1 MSTLEQR
8 SARGALDAARPA
20 VARLDNTRGPEDL
33 AADLIETWNAVEASL
48 RALVGSTV
56 LTGQPLIREARQRQ
70 LIDFDQANAL
80 AAFQAVHD
88 RLQNTSYR
96 PTDGDINAARSAFL
110 KLDTLLMGDAG
121 VPSPRPAPREV
132 PPAVPPPA
140 TPEVIMAEAP
150 AARGGLPSWAILALA
165 VVVAVA
171 IVGGAY
177 AIIGRRGAGSMEQ
190 GMEAYRNG
198 QREVAVSAFNKAVRE
213 DPHAALPHVYLA
225 RMAREVG
232 NFTLANQELQLALQA
247 EPNNEVALRE
257 MGANLLTQGN
267 YDLARRFYVR
277 AVQADPTDKTAQGYL
292 GCTLTRLGRTAE
304 AASFLSRAGPG
315 PWSNCTPA
323 VGPQPGMPPTGL
335 PNAATPSPT
344 GGVPRP

>member
-20 VARLDNTRGPEDL
+20 VARLDNARGPEDL
-33 AADLIETWNAVEASL
+33 AADLIETWNGVEASL
-48 RALVGSTV
+48 RALVGTTA

-88 RLQNTSYR
+88 RLQNTTYHA
-96 PTDGDINAARSAFL
+96 TDADVNAARSAFL
-110 KLDTLLMGDAG
+110 KLDTALMGDAG
-121 VPSPRPAPREV
+121 VPPPRPAPSSV
-132 PPAVPPPA
+132 PPAVPPAA
-140 TPEVIMAEAP
+140 TPEVIMAELP
-150 AARGGLPSWAILALA
+150 ASRGGMPSWAILALI
-165 VVVAVA
+165 VVVAA
-171 IVGGAY
+171 ALVGAGY
-177 AIIGRRGAGSMEQ
+177 AIFGRRGPDAMQQ
-190 GMEAYRNG
+190 GIDAYRNG
-198 QREVAVSAFNKAVRE
+198 QREVAVSAFSKAVRE

-247 EPNNEVALRE
+247 DPNNAVALRE

-267 YDLARRFYVR
+267 YELARRFYVR
-277 AVQADPTDKTAQGYL
+277 AVEADPTDKTAQGYL
-292 GCTLTRLGRTAE
+292 GCTLMRLGRVPE
-304 AASFLSRAGPG
+304 ATNFLNRAGPG

-323 VGPQPGMPPTGL
+323 AGPPPGMPAAGL
-335 PNAATPSPT
+335 PNAGSPAPM

>member
-1 MSTLEQR
+1 VSTLEQR

-20 VARLDNTRGPEDL
+20 VARLDNARGPEDL

-48 RALVGSTV
+48 RSLVGSTV
-56 LTGQPLIREARQRQ
+56 LSGQPLIREARQRQ

-88 RLQNTSYR
+88 RLQNTSYH
-96 PTDGDINAARSAFL
+96 PTDSDINTARSAFL

-121 VPSPRPAPREV
+121 VPPSRPAPREA

-150 AARGGLPSWAILALA
+150 VSRGGMPSWAILA
-165 VVVAVA
+165 VIVVAA
-171 IVGGAY
+171 AALAGGAY
-177 AIIGRRGAGSMEQ
+177 AVFGRRGSDSMQQ
-190 GMEAYRNG
+190 GIEAYRNG

-232 NFTLANQELQLALQA
+232 NFSLANQELQLALQA

-292 GCTLTRLGRTAE
+292 GCTLMRLGRSAE
-304 AASFLSRAGPG
+304 AASFLTRAGPG

-323 VGPQPGMPPTGL
+323 VGTQPGMPATGS
-335 PNAATPSPT
+335 PNGAAPSPL